1 MVIENDPKQVRY
13 RKMANNMTVSGM
25 AVIAFGVWSVLRA
38 ILYFVL
44 HHVDLVKLVRDEIGE
59 VTDIEYTFL
68 NNFIFLLVLG
78 FLVTEL
84 IARIYVGRSAAADA
98 AARKKKSPVYIF
110 LTIIM
115 GWLCISGFI
124 SQIALTFSDDMTERV
139 IEELEASAIMDA
151 ISGFALLELAVSSVA
166 ARILRKKLR
175 SEGKMIHTSEDK
187 G

>member
-1 MVIENDPKQVRY
+1 
-13 RKMANNMTVSGM
+13 
-25 AVIAFGVWSVLRA
+25 
-38 ILYFVL
+38 
-44 HHVDLVKLVRDEIGE
+44 
-59 VTDIEYTFL
+59 
-68 NNFIFLLVLG
+68 
-78 FLVTEL
+78 
-84 IARIYVGRSAAADA
+84 
-98 AARKKKSPVYIF
+98 
-110 LTIIM
+110 M